1 MVAPRQSQVTHQ
13 DPSVYELL
21 DPGNCLPRS
30 TVTWKFFNFLLH
42 GHAQAVARQDPP
54 QGRHIDTL
62 TQAIARQGLPW
73 YGGFPTFYFM
83 ITVGFP
89 FLQPDAQRHKY
100 SIKWGGKT
108 EFTICGMAVNSCGA
122 RKLRGY
128 SPSACCAP
136 VTRPLVALG
145 SSPELLAFTMLLP
158 PPVRQCV
165 AWFLLRWGWVFL
177 ERTRI
182 LSGIQLT
189 SHFIIN
195 FCVVETKRFVS
206 STVNVILMRQTC
218 GQRSSRAAES
228 KRRALGNYFSERICY
243 MLLISKYRETEIKV
257 RAQLRDLRLENR
269 SAMAPSGKKTCFDA
283 GKTGFCHCA
292 AVLQTQVPKLCTDL
306 DLRPIRHRDFS
317 MYNKCFFENW
327 Y

>member
-62 TQAIARQGLPW
+62 TQSIARQGLPW

-228 KRRALGNYFSERICY
+228 KHRALGNYFSEWICF
-243 MLLISKYRETEIKV
+243 MLLISKCRGDW
-257 RAQLRDLRLENR
+257 DL
-269 SAMAPSGKKTCFDA
+269 G
-283 GKTGFCHCA
+283 
-292 AVLQTQVPKLCTDL
+292 LCTTL
-306 DLRPIRHRDFS
+306 GLAFGEPQHNGKIREKNVFRRRKNRILPLCWGLLTESAEVVHKPRSRSPLHFDIR
-317 MYNKCFFENW
+317 NI
-327 Y
+327 